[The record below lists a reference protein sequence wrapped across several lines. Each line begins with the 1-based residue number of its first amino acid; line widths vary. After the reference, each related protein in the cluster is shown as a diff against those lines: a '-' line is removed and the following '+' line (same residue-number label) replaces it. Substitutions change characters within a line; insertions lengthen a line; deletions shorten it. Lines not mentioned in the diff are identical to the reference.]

1 MDLAVDVRFA
11 DAPRDQLSDLRTEVE
26 NQDFVVHG
34 SGRGKEQGNN
44 KSSARGAASNM
55 YRGDRAAAKRGGL
68 TGRKTAPI
76 TVATA
81 VAPRRR

>member
-1 MDLAVDVRFA
+1 M
-11 DAPRDQLSDLRTEVE
+11 
-26 NQDFVVHG
+26 HG

-81 VAPRRR
+81 VAPRRRARSARRPRARQASPP